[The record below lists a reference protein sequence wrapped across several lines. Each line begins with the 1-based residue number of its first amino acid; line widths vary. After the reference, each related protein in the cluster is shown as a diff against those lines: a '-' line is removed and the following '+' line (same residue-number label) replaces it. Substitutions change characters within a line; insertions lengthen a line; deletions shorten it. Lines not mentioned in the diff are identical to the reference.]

1 MIYHPGGGGVGVP
14 GFCFTWSTP
23 SLAVNFLKSPP
34 PSYFDDNDWPPFRS
48 PWKHVIPP
56 PPLPWGDNNG
66 WCPIIVFHTI
76 DNYNHVD
83 ESSHKFIKQF
93 FHQIIT

>member
-1 MIYHPGGGGVGVP
+1 MIYHPGGGGGGSRILLYLIHP
-14 GFCFTWSTP
+14 LTGSQFSK
-23 SLAVNFLKSPP
+23 APP
-34 PSYFDDNDWPPFRS
+34 PSYFDDNDWPPLRS
-48 PWKHVIPP
+48 PWKPCDTSPP
-56 PPLPWGDNNG
+56 SPWGDNNG